1 MNVEFVSVTEPNL
14 ANVEGDS
21 LSVFDGMGT
30 FAENLCEYAGR
41 VCYKSTTKMG
51 HAPNFL
57 RDRIREGHEDIIE
70 HVVVTVMFQSEL
82 DDFFTNSFGLHK
94 LCVVNRHCEMSGNEW
109 SGKQYVSGNLRVWLD
124 FFRRSMLLDAL
135 PILTAIAP
143 SVFAEFHSTHASLPY
158 PQATCFAQTTARRQQ
173 RITLLGANIPILS
186 AEHLFR
192 HGTAT
197 FLFEGI
203 SRACTHQIVRHR
215 LGSHSQQ
222 SQRYVDLAK
231 GGWDAIIPPAIAEND
246 RAASIMD
253 DFWKESERSYIALRN
268 LGIRKEDARFL
279 LPNAAETRIVVTMNF
294 AAWNHFIYLRAA
306 KNAQWEVR
314 DVAVQVLE
322 QLHQIAPKAFGGD
335 E

>member
-109 SGKQYVSGNLRVWLD
+109 SGEAIRQRKSARLVG
-124 FFRRSMLLDAL
+124 FFPALNAARRSPHPDRYCA
-135 PILTAIAP
+135 
-143 SVFAEFHSTHASLPY
+143 V
-158 PQATCFAQTTARRQQ
+158 C
-173 RITLLGANIPILS
+173 
-186 AEHLFR
+186 
-192 HGTAT
+192 
-197 FLFEGI
+197 
-203 SRACTHQIVRHR
+203 VR
-215 LGSHSQQ
+215 
-222 SQRYVDLAK
+222 
-231 GGWDAIIPPAIAEND
+231 
-246 RAASIMD
+246 
-253 DFWKESERSYIALRN
+253 
-268 LGIRKEDARFL
+268 
-279 LPNAAETRIVVTMNF
+279 
-294 AAWNHFIYLRAA
+294 
-306 KNAQWEVR
+306 
-314 DVAVQVLE
+314 
-322 QLHQIAPKAFGGD
+322 
-335 E
+335 